1 LGHRLCAEVKVLTDN
16 PKINVNQAIIF
27 DLDGLIIETEAIYCH
42 IWKREFAREGLA
54 FDMAGYQNL
63 IGALHVVN
71 GYRPH
76 QILAD
81 HRNNGVTAREL
92 LLAVEHEALQT
103 IKNEEAK
110 PGVLQV
116 LDQAAKRGLLLAV
129 GSSSEQDWVHG
140 NLKRLGIFD
149 RFDTIVTADDV
160 NKNAKPAPDIFLKVL
175 ENLDVAPQNA
185 IVLEDSNNG
194 VVASH
199 RAGIRVIAVPNE
211 VTLGQD
217 FSLATA
223 IIPSLEDLNLDAYFP
238 APQTTA

>member
-1 LGHRLCAEVKVLTDN
+1 LPNTPLNYE
-16 PKINVNQAIIF
+16 NQAIIF
-27 DLDGLIIETEAIYCH
+27 DLDGLIIETEAVYCQ
-42 IWKREFAREGLA
+42 IWKREFANEGLA

-63 IGALHVVN
+63 IGAYHVVN

-81 HRNNGVTAREL
+81 HRNNGVTARDL
-92 LLAVEHEALQT
+92 RLAVEREALQT
-103 IKNEEAK
+103 IQHEEAL

-116 LDQAAKRGLLLAV
+116 IDEAAKRGFLLAV

-140 NLKRLGIFD
+140 HLKRLGIFD
-149 RFDTIVTADDV
+149 RFDTIVTADNV
-160 NKNAKPAPDIFLKVL
+160 ENAKPEPDIYLKVL
-175 ENLDVAPQNA
+175 ANLNVAPQNA
-185 IVLEDSNNG
+185 LVLEDSNNG

-223 IIPSLEDLNLDAYFP
+223 IIPSLEALNLDDYFP
-238 APQTTA
+238 EPQTRA

>member
-1 LGHRLCAEVKVLTDN
+1 MTSTHTN
-16 PKINVNQAIIF
+16 TINRAIIF
-27 DLDGLIIETEAIYCH
+27 DLDGLIIETEAVYYH
-42 IWKREFAREGLA
+42 IWQREFRSQGLT

-63 IGALHVVN
+63 IGAHHVVG

-76 QILAD
+76 QVLAD
-81 HRNNGVTAREL
+81 HLNNGVSAREL
-92 LLAVEHEALQT
+92 RLAVEHEALQT

-110 PGVLQV
+110 PGVFKV
-116 LDQAAKRGLLLAV
+116 LAEANKRGFLLAV

-140 NLKRLGIFD
+140 HLKRLGIFD
-149 RFDTIVTADDV
+149 RFDTIVTAEDV

-175 ENLDVAPQNA
+175 ENLGIPPQNA
-185 IVLEDSNNG
+185 LVLEDSNNG

-199 RAGIRVIAVPNE
+199 RAGIRVVAVPNE

-223 IIPSLEDLNLDAYFP
+223 IIPSLEALNLDDFFP
-238 APQTTA
+238 A

>member
-1 LGHRLCAEVKVLTDN
+1 MTNTPLNHE
-16 PKINVNQAIIF
+16 NQAIIF
-27 DLDGLIIETEAIYCH
+27 DLDGLIIETEAVYCQ
-42 IWKREFAREGLA
+42 IWKREFANEGLA

-63 IGALHVVN
+63 VGAHHVVN

-76 QILAD
+76 EELAA
-81 HRNNGVTAREL
+81 HLNNGVTARDL
-92 LLAVEHEALQT
+92 RLAVEREALQT
-103 IKNEEAK
+103 IQHEEAL

-116 LDQAAKRGLLLAV
+116 LDEAAKRGFLLAV

-140 NLKRLGIFD
+140 HLKRLGIFD
-149 RFDTIVTADDV
+149 RFDTIVTADNV
-160 NKNAKPAPDIFLKVL
+160 ENAKPEPDIYLIVL
-175 ENLDVAPQNA
+175 ANLDVAPQNA
-185 IVLEDSNNG
+185 LVLEDSNNG

-223 IIPSLEDLNLDAYFP
+223 IIPSLEDLHLDDYFP
-238 APQTTA
+238 EPQTRA

>member
-1 LGHRLCAEVKVLTDN
+1 LTN
-16 PKINVNQAIIF
+16 TPLNRENQAIIF
-27 DLDGLIIETEAIYCH
+27 DLDGLIIETEAVYCQ

-63 IGALHVVN
+63 IGAHHVVN

-81 HRNNGVTAREL
+81 HRNNGVTARDL
-92 LLAVEHEALQT
+92 RLAVEREALQT
-103 IKNEEAK
+103 IQHEEAL

-116 LDQAAKRGLLLAV
+116 LDEAAKRGLLLAV

-140 NLKRLGIFD
+140 HLKRLGIFD

-160 NKNAKPAPDIFLKVL
+160 KNAKPEPDIYLKVL
-175 ENLDVAPQNA
+175 ANLDVAPQNA
-185 IVLEDSNNG
+185 LVLEDSNNG

-223 IIPSLEDLNLDAYFP
+223 IIPSLEALNLADYFP
-238 APQTTA
+238 A

>member
-1 LGHRLCAEVKVLTDN
+1 
-16 PKINVNQAIIF
+16 
-27 DLDGLIIETEAIYCH
+27 
-42 IWKREFAREGLA
+42 
-54 FDMAGYQNL
+54 M
-63 IGALHVVN
+63 N

-76 QILAD
+76 EELAA
-81 HRNNGVTAREL
+81 HLNNGVPARDL
-92 LLAVEHEALQT
+92 RLAVEREALQT

-110 PGVLQV
+110 PGVIQA
-116 LDQAAKRGLLLAV
+116 LDQVAKRGLLLAV

-140 NLKRLGIFD
+140 HLKRLGIFD

-160 NKNAKPAPDIFLKVL
+160 EKAKPEPDIYLKVL
-175 ENLDVAPQNA
+175 ANLGVAPQNA
-185 IVLEDSNNG
+185 LVLEDSNNG

-223 IIPSLEDLNLDAYFP
+223 IIPSLEALNLDDYFP
-238 APQTTA
+238 EPQTRA

>member
-1 LGHRLCAEVKVLTDN
+1 MTDKSLN
-16 PKINVNQAIIF
+16 HQKQAIIF
-27 DLDGLIIETEAIYCH
+27 DLDGLIIETEAVYCH
-42 IWKREFAREGLA
+42 IWKREFTRAGLT

-63 IGALHVVN
+63 IGAHHIPN

-76 QILAD
+76 EELAA
-81 HRNNGVTAREL
+81 HLNNGVSAQDLR
-92 LLAVEHEALQT
+92 LAVEHEALQT

-116 LDQAAKRGLLLAV
+116 LDEADKRGFLLAV

-140 NLKRLGIFD
+140 HLKRLGIFD
-149 RFDTIVTADDV
+149 RFTTIVTAEDV

-175 ENLDVAPQNA
+175 KNLNVAPQNA

-211 VTLGQD
+211 VTTGQD

-223 IIPSLEDLNLDAYFP
+223 IIPSLEALNLDDYFP
-238 APQTTA
+238 E